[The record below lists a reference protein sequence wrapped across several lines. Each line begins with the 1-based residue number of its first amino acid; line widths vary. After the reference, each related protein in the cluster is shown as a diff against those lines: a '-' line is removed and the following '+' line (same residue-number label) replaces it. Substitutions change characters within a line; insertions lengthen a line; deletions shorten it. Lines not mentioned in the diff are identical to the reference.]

1 MDKIPDDITIAN
13 LEVLVMPN
21 GEIICKGET
30 LGWVIAHGE
39 QTEIAKCLTPIRNGI
54 TGEPIKQP

>member
-1 MDKIPDDITIAN
+1 MEKAPDNIIVAA

-30 LGWVIAHGE
+30 IGWVTAHGKP
-39 QTEIAKCLTPIRNGI
+39 TEIAKSLTPLRDGI
-54 TGEPIKQP
+54 TGEKL

>member
-1 MDKIPDDITIAN
+1 MHEAPEEITIAN

-30 LGWVIAHGE
+30 LGWVTAFGE
-39 QTEIAKCLTPIRNGI
+39 QTEIAKSLTPIRNGI
-54 TGEPIKQP
+54 TGEAIV